1 MNEWLIVGSRWK
13 NEYAMNTIIIIII
26 KHDLLS
32 ALCQRLLECYLA
44 ASKTDFRTHDL
55 SINRRIKIFSI
66 NQTSCIKYHQSSA
79 SFCIIGHIVCNTLGS
94 APVSRFLGRLI
105 QSVIIHLCR
114 TIAREKKKM
123 QHAKCAKLTLWAA

>member
-1 MNEWLIVGSRWK
+1 MIYSPRCASVCSSVIWLQAKPIS
-13 NEYAMNTIIIIII
+13 AHTIYRSI
-26 KHDLLS
+26 DV
-32 ALCQRLLECYLA
+32 
-44 ASKTDFRTHDL
+44 SKF
-55 SINRRIKIFSI
+55 
-66 NQTSCIKYHQSSA
+66 SA
-79 SFCIIGHIVCNTLGS
+79 SIKRVASNTTNHQHHFASLDTLFAIHSAWLGS